1 MSTSTVRQSTAPAF
15 EPGARGT
22 LPPAEYTTK
31 VMPHWGPTY
40 PAARCDYRNM
50 DYVSIAFATD
60 ADKAAALIPAELELI
75 KTPMPGQAAASLVF
89 AKYREC
95 DLGPYME
102 VIVSIAVLHEGL
114 PYAYVPAI
122 YVDNDAAL
130 LAGRELGG
138 YPKKMAQITMRNY
151 GDLFLSHMARGAIQK
166 KTADPNFGDL
176 ASSCVSRAGKLV
188 SVPLPADETVELPPP
203 YNMLLPLPPPTGE
216 PQDYV
221 LMTMALRYFPGI
233 GPGPNGSAGAEVL
246 QLVGTPWRITKAE
259 IYAGD
264 AASMELFPSED
275 DPIGQLLPCNA
286 VLGAFVLQGDMSTR
300 SDEWVLIEDLKK
312 NNAQ

>member
-1 MSTSTVRQSTAPAF
+1 
-15 EPGARGT
+15 
-22 LPPAEYTTK
+22 
-31 VMPHWGPTY
+31 
-40 PAARCDYRNM
+40 M

-151 GDLFLSHMARGAIQK
+151 GDLFLSHMAKRRNTEEDRGSQ
-166 KTADPNFGDL
+166 L
-176 ASSCVSRAGKLV
+176 RRSR
-188 SVPLPADETVELPPP
+188 
-203 YNMLLPLPPPTGE
+203 LLLCHQGR
-216 PQDYV
+216 QAR
-221 LMTMALRYFPGI
+221 LG
-233 GPGPNGSAGAEVL
+233 
-246 QLVGTPWRITKAE
+246 
-259 IYAGD
+259 
-264 AASMELFPSED
+264 AASGGRD
-275 DPIGQLLPCNA
+275 G
-286 VLGAFVLQGDMSTR
+286 
-300 SDEWVLIEDLKK
+300 
-312 NNAQ
+312 

>member
-1 MSTSTVRQSTAPAF
+1 MSTSTVPQSTAPAF

-151 GDLFLSHMARGAIQK
+151 GDLFLSHMAKRRNTEEDRGSQLRR
-166 KTADPNFGDL
+166 PCL
-176 ASSCVSRAGKLV
+176 LLCQQSRQARLG
-188 SVPLPADETVELPPP
+188 
-203 YNMLLPLPPPTGE
+203 
-216 PQDYV
+216 
-221 LMTMALRYFPGI
+221 
-233 GPGPNGSAGAEVL
+233 
-246 QLVGTPWRITKAE
+246 
-259 IYAGD
+259 
-264 AASMELFPSED
+264 AASGGRD
-275 DPIGQLLPCNA
+275 G
-286 VLGAFVLQGDMSTR
+286 
-300 SDEWVLIEDLKK
+300 
-312 NNAQ
+312 